1 VHQIELEMQNEELRR
16 TQLSLEESRSKYLD
30 LYEFAPVGYFTLT
43 DKGLIAAVN
52 LTGAGLLGG
61 ARQKLLNGRFR
72 RFVAPEDQGAWD
84 HHLLSVLKGEEKQ
97 SCDLHLR
104 RVDGSTLP
112 AHLESIRVRT
122 GDSAPLVNA
131 LVSDI
136 TDRWRAEKVIAAQN
150 KELDAFNYSISHDLR
165 APLRIIDIF
174 ARMLQKELAESTNS
188 EIQHKIEVIRKH
200 AARMNLLIV
209 DLLAFSRL
217 ERRELAAAR
226 VDMGGLV
233 RDALEE
239 VGEAD
244 QERKVTFHI
253 GTLPPCF
260 GDRIL
265 LKQVW
270 LNLLTNALKF
280 TKFKEMAD
288 IQVGGYRDGDS
299 GVFFVRDNGTG
310 FDMQYKDK
318 LFMVFQRLPT
328 AEKFEGT
335 GIGLAIVEKI
345 ILRHGGKVWA
355 EGEENKGATFYF
367 SIPALPPE
375 EQR

>member
-1 VHQIELEMQNEELRR
+1 MHQIELEMQNEELRR

>member
-1 VHQIELEMQNEELRR
+1 MQNEELRR